1 MNKVNAKTALLCA
14 RTDFGKWLCSPRM
27 IILAALSVFV
37 FVFAVKPLCENAE
50 IMGKPLNALEPYI
63 AALNSGSLLL
73 IIPLGFLAVSS
84 DFPVIDA
91 SAMFG
96 IIRTGRKS
104 WLLGQL
110 VNLLMMCAGYLAAVF
125 VSSTF
130 FTAFSGFW
138 GTKWSD
144 VALNFSVEYPK
155 YSQNFGALLLPQNL
169 YNHLSL
175 PEAAA
180 WSTLFVFVYLL
191 LLGIILLFFTILG
204 KKTAGVV
211 VCGGIIAAGS
221 ALCSIKS
228 ELMWALP
235 MANSVVWLHFTEFR
249 RKPVYPIWCSWIYFA
264 VIFIVLIVL
273 CSIMIRKSDCFIS
286 SAEARQ

>member
-1 MNKVNAKTALLCA
+1 MKIKIKTAFSCA
-14 RTDFGKWLCSPRM
+14 AIDFRKWLQNSRM
-27 IILAALSVFV
+27 IILAALFVFI
-37 FVFAVKPLCENAE
+37 FVFAVKPLCENAG

-96 IIRTGRKS
+96 IIRIGRQN

-110 VNLLMMCAGYLAAVF
+110 INLLMMCVDYLAVVF
-125 VSSTF
+125 ASSTI

-138 GTKWSD
+138 GTEWSD
-144 VALNFSVEYPK
+144 IVLNFSHEFPE

-175 PEAAA
+175 PEAAV

-191 LLGIILLFFTILG
+191 FLGIILLFFTILG
-204 KKTAGVV
+204 KKTAGVI
-211 VCGGIIAAGS
+211 VCGGIIAAGA

-228 ELMWALP
+228 ELMWAFP

-249 RKPVYPIWCSWIYFA
+249 RQPVYPIFCSWIYFA
-264 VIFIVLIVL
+264 AITITLIAL
-273 CSIMIRKSDCFIS
+273 CSIMIRKSDCFINNT
-286 SAEARQ
+286 EGKL